1 MSKGRVLVA
10 MSGGVDSSVAA
21 VLLHEQGYEVVG
33 VTMKTWDYE
42 TSLGP
47 TPHAP
52 GAGEPRAAMTRTQSG
67 CCSLDDLN
75 DARAVAVRLGVPHFV
90 VDLRDEFGDAVT
102 ERFTAD
108 YLRGRTPNP
117 CVLCNTHVKW
127 GSLARRAT
135 ALGCDHIA
143 TGHYARI
150 ETVGDGDGA
159 RWAVRRGVDRAKDQS
174 YVLWGVSQAHLA
186 RTLLP
191 LGGLTKPEIRRMAAE
206 MGLDG
211 VAAKPDSYEICFVP
225 DDDYRGYLRRRVP
238 GLEAR
243 VAGGAFREEASGAV
257 VGRHEGY
264 PFYTIGQR
272 RGLGLALGEAVY
284 VTRIEPETNTVW
296 VGPAEWLAGRRVVAD
311 GVVWG
316 AAPSLAADTPVV
328 AQVRAHDP
336 GAPALAR
343 ATAEGSAASGIEA
356 VFAAPRLAP
365 APGQALVLYDAD
377 ERVVAG
383 GWIAEA
389 ETRADTTP
397 DDAFV
402 ALPTL

>member
-1 MSKGRVLVA
+1 

-47 TPHAP
+47 TG
-52 GAGEPRAAMTRTQSG
+52 GAQAMSRAQSG

-75 DARAVAVRLGVPHFV
+75 DARAVAVRLGVPHLV

-102 ERFTAD
+102 ERFTSD

-127 GSLARRAT
+127 GSLARRAA
-135 ALGCDHIA
+135 ALGCDWIA

-150 ETVGDGDGA
+150 EPAGE
-159 RWAVRRGVDRAKDQS
+159 RWAVRRGLDRQKDQS
-174 YVLWGVSQAHLA
+174 YVLWGVSQDHLA
-186 RTLLP
+186 RTRLP
-191 LGGLTKPEIRRMAAE
+191 LGALTKPEIRQMAAA
-206 MGLDG
+206 MGLDA
-211 VAAKPDSYEICFVP
+211 VASKPDSYEICFVP

-243 VAGGAFREEASGAV
+243 VAGGAFRLEGTGET

-264 PFYTIGQR
+264 PFYTVGQR
-272 RGLGLALGEAVY
+272 RGLGLALGTPAY
-284 VTRIEPETNTVW
+284 VTRIEPATNTVW
-296 VGPAEWLAGRRVVAD
+296 VGGAEWLQGRRVLAD
-311 GVVWG
+311 SVVWG
-316 AAPSLAADTPVV
+316 AAETLGADTPVW

-336 GAPALAR
+336 GAAALAR
-343 ATAEGSAASGIEA
+343 TTDDGLEA
-356 VFAAPRLAP
+356 VFEAARVAP
-365 APGQALVLYDAD
+365 SPGQALVLYDAT
-377 ERVVAG
+377 EAVLAG
-383 GWIAEA
+383 GWIAA
-389 ETRADTTP
+389 ADTAAVAE